1 MKLEPLIPPLVLFL
15 IGVGFWL
22 SDRPSADLSEN
33 SDSSADLR
41 MNDKELAKRGVGV
54 KDSAGAIIPE
64 NTFPLKYLAN
74 WKTDEG
80 LMALLQ
86 GSESRFIRG
95 FYYDDNGE
103 VRGKVTTTYLN
114 ENGKKVLSGYWIQ
127 AISMKKC
134 GTEKY
139 GSYYWGRLAFEFKGD
154 SFTGV
159 WGYCDEKAVYAWN
172 GKLA

>member
-22 SDRPSADLSEN
+22 SDRPSADISEN

-41 MNDKELAKRGVGV
+41 MNDKELAKRDAVT

-86 GSESRFIRG
+86 GSESRFIRV
-95 FYYDDNGE
+95 FTMM
-103 VRGKVTTTYLN
+103 TTT
-114 ENGKKVLSGYWIQ
+114 
-127 AISMKKC
+127 
-134 GTEKY
+134 
-139 GSYYWGRLAFEFKGD
+139 R
-154 SFTGV
+154 
-159 WGYCDEKAVYAWN
+159 
-172 GKLA
+172 